1 MINATL
7 KLTRSAD
14 DGAVMYRKY
23 FLVADFGT
31 VRGQGNASIIP
42 MSAGA
47 PMPAS
52 DQFSVRGG
60 ETEAINGPL
69 LFEWARKIYVPGHP
83 LPAGTP
89 DKEIVSRILREKL
102 N

>member
-14 DGAVMYRKY
+14 DGAQMYRKY

-42 MSAGA
+42 MSTGA
-47 PMPAS
+47 PMPVS
-52 DQFSVRGG
+52 DQFSAHFAERD
-60 ETEAINGPL
+60 
-69 LFEWARKIYVPGHP
+69 R
-83 LPAGTP
+83 
-89 DKEIVSRILREKL
+89 
-102 N
+102 

>member
-14 DGAVMYRKY
+14 DGAEMYRKY

-42 MSAGA
+42 MSTGA
-47 PMPAS
+47 PMPES

-60 ETEAINGPL
+60 ETEAMMAAVSAIKALPDNEGFAGKID
-69 LFEWARKIYVPGHP
+69 FEP
-83 LPAGTP
+83 
-89 DKEIVSRILREKL
+89 S
-102 N
+102 